1 MDIHVVRPGD
11 TLYSI
16 AREYGVPM
24 AQLLNDNQLPNPSRL
39 AVGQTL
45 VIQYPEVTHTVKA
58 GDTLTSIASMHGITV
73 RQLLRNNPV
82 LQGEE
87 QLVPGQVLVISFQ
100 QEKEGTLSV
109 NGYAYPFIDKGLL
122 QRTLPYLSDL
132 TPFTYGFTPQGNLI
146 QLQDLELI
154 DAARRM
160 GVRPLLHLSTLTEEG
175 GFSNEL
181 AHILLNDPAVQANLI
196 AQLLDT
202 VSQKGYQGVDV
213 DFEYVYVEDAG
224 EYAQFVSRLREALE
238 PWGMPV
244 IVALAPK
251 VFAAQ
256 PGRLYEGHDYRLLSQ
271 AADFV
276 LLMTYEWG
284 YTYGP
289 PMAVAPIRN
298 VRQVV
303 DYALTEIPPEKIY
316 LGVPN
321 YGYDWPL
328 PYREGNKAT
337 SISNQYAVELAARNN
352 VSIRYDDKAQAP
364 WFRYVDENG
373 QEHEVWFED
382 ARSIRAKLDLAQEY
396 GLYGVGYWNLM
407 RPFPQNWLVLNAL
420 YNIRD
425 EAQRTIPA
433 NPAERE

>member
-1 MDIHVVRPGD
+1 MDIHVVQPGD
-11 TLYSI
+11 TIYSVA
-16 AREYGVPM
+16 ARYGVTM
-24 AQLLNDNQLPNPSRL
+24 TQLLNDNQLPDPSRL
-39 AVGQTL
+39 VVGQTL
-45 VIQYPEVTHTVKA
+45 VVQYPDQTYTVRE
-58 GDTLTSIASMHGITV
+58 GDTLTSIAAAQGLTL
-73 RQLLRNNPV
+73 RQLWRNNPV
-82 LQGEE
+82 LRGEDRV
-87 QLVPGQVLVISFQ
+87 VPGQVLVISYQ

-109 NGYAYPFIDKGLL
+109 NGYAYPFVDRGLL

-132 TPFTYGFTPQGNLI
+132 TPFTYGFTPQGELVELNDRALI
-146 QLQDLELI
+146 
-154 DAARRM
+154 AAAEQM

-181 AHILLNDPAVQANLI
+181 ANIVLNDQTVQDRLISNLLETM
-196 AQLLDT
+196 AE
-202 VSQKGYQGVDV
+202 KGYQGLDV
-213 DFEYVYVEDAG
+213 DFEFVYPEDARP
-224 EYAQFVSRLREALE
+224 YAQFISRLREALA
-238 PWGMPV
+238 PRGLPV

-251 VFAAQ
+251 VFADQ
-256 PGRLYEGHDYRLLSQ
+256 PGLLYQGHNYRLLSQ

-303 DYALTEIPPEKIY
+303 DYALTEMPPEKIY
-316 LGVPN
+316 LGIPN

-328 PYREGNKAT
+328 PFRQGSRAT

-352 VSIRYDDKAQAP
+352 VAIRYDERAQAP
-364 WFRYVDENG
+364 WFRYVDGNG

-382 ARSIRAKLDLAQEY
+382 ARSIRAKLDLAREY

-407 RPFPQNWLVLNAL
+407 RPFPQNLVVLNAL
-420 YNIRD
+420 YNIR
-425 EAQRTIPA
+425 E
-433 NPAERE
+433 EG